1 MKNIIIS
8 VALFFLMMTHTNIL
22 AQRISRQDYVEQYKD
37 IAVKEMK
44 RTGIPASITLAQGIL
59 ESDSGNST
67 LAKKSNNHF
76 GIKCHNDWTGGKV
89 YHDDDHKGECFR
101 KYKSASESFI
111 DHSEFLTGRQRY
123 AGLFDLKPT
132 DYKAWA
138 HGLKKAGYATEP
150 QYAHRLIKIIEDEEL
165 WRYDTGNVKVGSKA
179 GSKTSSKASSK
190 TSKSISRK
198 GSDFVISPFNNHTVK
213 FNNNIRYIDVQ
224 EGDTF
229 EAISAEYNLQPWELY
244 TYNELEKDADI
255 SDYDQLYIQ
264 GKRNKAHR
272 NHTTHTVR
280 EDETL
285 WEIAHKYGVKEN
297 KLRKRNH
304 LGRTE
309 KVAAGDVIYL
319 RGKRP

>member
-297 KLRKRNH
+297 KLRKKNH